1 MQTTAP
7 VLVLVAFVSGPSVSA
22 AQSPGASQPDVVA
35 ELRALRA
42 ELTEARNELQ
52 KLRAD
57 VDQLKGAPPQA
68 EPAVPLSTAVE
79 ILQSQVAEHAQTKVE
94 SASRMPLKI
103 LGTIHSTVASNS
115 GEANW
120 LDNPNIVAAAPP
132 RTGLVQRVDATNPVR
147 RSRRGS
153 RPRLVARKWRG
164 RLRFFWRDSVVPDR
178 AGDGSSASR
187 VCVRSFRARR
197 HGPAGR
203 SGRNDAGAAKSKLRR
218 RHAVSVVVPLG
229 QSLSPHAT
237 GPL

>member
-1 MQTTAP
+1 MW
-7 VLVLVAFVSGPSVSA
+7 
-22 AQSPGASQPDVVA
+22 SQR
-35 ELRALRA
+35 LRALRA

-57 VDQLKGAPPQA
+57 LDQLKGAPPQA

-132 RTGLVQRVDATNPVR
+132 RTGSYNASMRQTRLR
-147 RSRRGS
+147 RSG
-153 RPRLVARKWRG
+153 
-164 RLRFFWRDSVVPDR
+164 
-178 AGDGSSASR
+178 
-187 VCVRSFRARR
+187 
-197 HGPAGR
+197 
-203 SGRNDAGAAKSKLRR
+203 
-218 RHAVSVVVPLG
+218 
-229 QSLSPHAT
+229 
-237 GPL
+237 